1 MPIYK
6 QLSSAGAALDLPST
20 RKVYFREGG
29 SAGLTRLHS
38 DPPAVVIGADIESFT
53 PEEVVFA
60 AFEFSARMRPELDAH
75 FVLGQLP
82 GQVELGSGASEYLEG
97 VERAAAKVGLLA
109 SGRLSASKR
118 PLASR
123 STVHPDAHLT
133 PPALLRELGLF
144 VASGAF
150 ARARKAAVDAA

>member
-1 MPIYK
+1 M
-6 QLSSAGAALDLPST
+6 
-20 RKVYFREGG
+20 
-29 SAGLTRLHS
+29 
-38 DPPAVVIGADIESFT
+38 
-53 PEEVVFA
+53 VFA
-60 AFEFSARMRPELDAH
+60 AFEFSARKRPELDAH
-75 FVLGQLP
+75 FLLGQLP
-82 GQVELGSGASEYLEG
+82 GQVELGPGASEYLEG